1 MIFIIS
7 GICSAL
13 AYSTDS
19 IFGKIALEG
28 LPLNIYFII
37 IAFVYTIVGVVLSI
51 IHRNDIYK
59 YIQKEKINNYY
70 YFKYAI
76 IAVIIGTIL
85 GDYLM
90 FYTINKSSE
99 SNLPIAI
106 TLIHL
111 APIFSLFLVYFWF
124 NKKLNIKAI
133 FGICLVF
140 IGTII
145 ALLNTNHNQ

>member
-1 MIFIIS
+1 MIYIIS
-7 GICSAL
+7 GICAAI
-13 AYSTDS
+13 AYSSDS
-19 IFGKIALEG
+19 IFGKIALKG

-37 IAFVYTIVGVVLSI
+37 VAFIYSLVGIVLAI

-59 YIQKEKINNYY
+59 YIKKENFY

-76 IAVIIGTIL
+76 VAAIIGTIL

-99 SNLPIAI
+99 VNLPIAI

-124 NKKLNIKAI
+124 KKTLNIRAI
-133 FGICLVF
+133 FGIILVF
-140 IGTII
+140 IGTLI
-145 ALLNTNHNQ
+145 ALYNSDDL